1 MALIKY
7 CLLFITL
14 TLITNTLWANNSKVV
29 RDLRSRTAIKVE
41 KEFIKNLELFGEIEL
56 GMEKN
61 MSKLGKIHGETG
73 LSYQPFK
80 ELEIEGKY
88 RFTKNRKNYSEE
100 FKYTHTFAAAVE
112 GRIKIDLF
120 KLYARLQYQNID
132 DDALDP
138 QSDKDLRN
146 ILKPRIK
153 IRYDIW
159 GTKFSPYI
167 LSEMYFIPSQGTL
180 FSSKIKNIVGL
191 EYKINKKSELKLFY
205 RNDHELSSYFPYTY
219 NTLGVSIT
227 LSY

>member
-1 MALIKY
+1 
-7 CLLFITL
+7 
-14 TLITNTLWANNSKVV
+14 
-29 RDLRSRTAIKVE
+29 LRSRTAIKAE
-41 KEFIKNLELFGEIEL
+41 KEFMKNFEVFGELELGL
-56 GMEKN
+56 EKN
-61 MSKLGKIHGETG
+61 ISMLGKIHGETG
-73 LSYQPFK
+73 LSFQPIK

-88 RFTKNRKNYSEE
+88 RFTKNRKNYSEN
-100 FKYTHTFAAAVE
+100 FKYTHTFAASAE
-112 GRIKIDLF
+112 GRIRIDLL

-146 ILKPRIK
+146 IIKTRIK
-153 IRYDIW
+153 ARYDIW

-167 LSEMYFIPSQGTL
+167 MSELYFVPAQGSL

-191 EYKINKKSELKLFY
+191 EYKINKNSELNLFY
-205 RNDHELSSYFPYTY
+205 RNDRELSSFLPYTY